1 MIVIYVS
8 GKNKYFFFFGG
19 GLGYLK
25 VIFSI
30 GKLLKIFASFLL
42 ADEILV

>member
-1 MIVIYVS
+1 MSLVKISI
-8 GKNKYFFFFGG
+8 FFGG
-19 GLGYLK
+19 GGGYLK

>member
-8 GKNKYFFFFGG
+8 GKNKYFLGG
-19 GLGYLK
+19 GGYLK
-25 VIFSI
+25 VFFSI

>member
-8 GKNKYFFFFGG
+8 GKNKYFFFWGG
-19 GLGYLK
+19 GYLK

>member
-8 GKNKYFFFFGG
+8 GKNKYFFWGG
-19 GLGYLK
+19 GYLK
-25 VIFSI
+25 VSFSI

-42 ADEILV
+42 EDEMLV

>member
-1 MIVIYVS
+1 MSLVKISI
-8 GKNKYFFFFGG
+8 FFLGG
-19 GLGYLK
+19 GGYLK